1 MRKVGL
7 EKIERRDIYIGKEK
21 MEGKNAEEVKGMLG
35 EENNEERRR
44 WNKKVQYKEENKKRW
59 KSMGSGR
66 KNVLKTSTEILQ
78 PLKYLQLFKNKS
90 LCTYTALKK

>member
-1 MRKVGL
+1 
-7 EKIERRDIYIGKEK
+7 

>member
-44 WNKKVQYKEENKKRW
+44 WNKKVQYKEDNKK
-59 KSMGSGR
+59 KMEEHGVR
-66 KNVLKTSTEILQ
+66 KEK
-78 PLKYLQLFKNKS
+78 
-90 LCTYTALKK
+90 

>member
-1 MRKVGL
+1 
-7 EKIERRDIYIGKEK
+7 

-59 KSMGSGR
+59 KSMGSDR

>member
-44 WNKKVQYKEENKKRW
+44 WKKKLQYKEDNKKKMEEHGVRQE
-59 KSMGSGR
+59 KCP
-66 KNVLKTSTEILQ
+66 KNQ
-78 PLKYLQLFKNKS
+78 Y
-90 LCTYTALKK
+90 